1 MSRGG
6 SSRTGGTGGSSGSRS
21 GGSSSGG
28 SGGGSSET
36 AFATAGETLQEISS
50 DADVARLARLVE
62 ATRVAK
68 GHALN
73 DRSSRSHCLVHVHVV
88 QNVGGTVSKRQ
99 MLFVDLAGSERIAR
113 TGVTGERAAEAV
125 GINSSLTSLGKVI
138 KELGDGVRHVSYR
151 DSVLTMLLKSSFG
164 GRSATSVVIN
174 VAGDEEYADE
184 TICSLR
190 FGSRMTKI
198 SNKATLVVGENARDA
213 EAGAL
218 EALRAARHE
227 LAGMDAAGLGPRFD
241 EGACA
246 SEVRSYLSNVEQLE
260 RMKAGCLRAREQLVE
275 AKAQAEGGGGRSVAR
290 LGAQVEKLDFQA
302 SNMRDIVLR
311 QKSIKGFVRDAGRGY
326 QNLQGEI
333 RRLEAQVT
341 LLGGGGAGGR
351 GGE

>member
-1 MSRGG
+1 
-6 SSRTGGTGGSSGSRS
+6 
-21 GGSSSGG
+21 
-28 SGGGSSET
+28 
-36 AFATAGETLQEISS
+36 
-50 DADVARLARLVE
+50 
-62 ATRVAK
+62 
-68 GHALN
+68 
-73 DRSSRSHCLVHVHVV
+73 
-88 QNVGGTVSKRQ
+88 
-99 MLFVDLAGSERIAR
+99 
-113 TGVTGERAAEAV
+113 
-125 GINSSLTSLGKVI
+125 
-138 KELGDGVRHVSYR
+138 
-151 DSVLTMLLKSSFG
+151 
-164 GRSATSVVIN
+164 
-174 VAGDEEYADE
+174 
-184 TICSLR
+184 
-190 FGSRMTKI
+190 MTKI

-275 AKAQAEGGGGRSVAR
+275 AKAQAGGVGGRSVAR

-326 QNLQGEI
+326 QNLRGEI

-341 LLGGGGAGGR
+341 LLGGGGAGGGGESKGR
-351 GGE
+351 GGGAGRERRVKEGSCGGYK